1 MGSIWIIL
9 LILAAAAGVIAALI
23 LRNRKQ
29 KERQQYYDAACRI
42 VQEEYL
48 NKVLRNIPWE
58 DTDLEIRK
66 TMICLKEEHK
76 KGAAFVFDPEQ
87 IVNVGRNRK
96 KNELCLP
103 DAAVSGCHM
112 RFFMYEGR
120 LYGEDLDSSNGTGIR
135 HGRGT
140 VRWLRGESEALESG
154 DRIYIGNI
162 CLKLTV
168 FECNTA
174 SL

>member
-9 LILAAAAGVIAALI
+9 LILAVAAGVIAALI

-76 KGAAFVFDPEQ
+76 KEPPLYLTRSRSSMWEETE
-87 IVNVGRNRK
+87 RK
-96 KNELCLP
+96 MSSVCRMP
-103 DAAVSGCHM
+103 PCQDA
-112 RFFMYEGR
+112 
-120 LYGEDLDSSNGTGIR
+120 I
-135 HGRGT
+135 
-140 VRWLRGESEALESG
+140 
-154 DRIYIGNI
+154 
-162 CLKLTV
+162 
-168 FECNTA
+168 
-174 SL
+174 